1 MDLKVRPNGNIHV
14 SSQTYITKALRKY
27 ELKHGCL
34 KKENTPMS
42 YSIYSRMDK
51 SKLLDETKH
60 QQYQMIIGICQWI
73 VHVGQINI
81 LYATAF
87 LSRFSSTLKQ
97 NHLKIAEKILGYLKK
112 FPAQTRDQSES
123 ADI

>member
-1 MDLKVRPNGNIHV
+1 MSHSIHLK
-14 SSQTYITKALRKY
+14 
-27 ELKHGCL
+27 
-34 KKENTPMS
+34 
-42 YSIYSRMDK
+42 MDK
-51 SKLLDETKH
+51 SKLLDKTKH

-87 LSRFSSTLKQ
+87 LSRFSSALKR

-112 FPAQTRDQSES
+112 FPAQELMINPRVSTFNTDNYEQSCMTE
-123 ADI
+123 DFGLQY